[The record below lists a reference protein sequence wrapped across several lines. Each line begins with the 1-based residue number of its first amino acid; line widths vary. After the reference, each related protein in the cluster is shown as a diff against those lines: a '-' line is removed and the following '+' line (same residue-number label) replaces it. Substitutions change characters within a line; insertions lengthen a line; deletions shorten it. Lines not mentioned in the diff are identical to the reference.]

1 MAKTNDLEKINWIR
15 SIPFGLMQVMPL
27 GILWTGITWSSL
39 LVCVVL
45 YFVRMFFI
53 TAGYHR
59 YFAHRTYEVGRMGQF
74 LLAIGGTL
82 AAQKGPL
89 WWASH
94 HRHHHHYSDTDQDV
108 HSPLKGFWWSHMK
121 WITCKKYAE
130 PRLDLIKDLVKFP
143 ELLWLDRHYLIPPT
157 LLALACYMSGGM
169 SMLFVGFFLSTMLL
183 YHGTFS
189 INSLMHLFGRR
200 RYVTNDSSR
209 NSLILALITCGEGWH
224 NNHHYFPASVRQGF
238 FWWEIDVSF
247 YVLKGLEIIGLV
259 KKMQLPSASILQ
271 KRRIKD
277 GHFDNGLF
285 HNYWIRALRVFPNLS
300 FADAKLYV
308 QAKQLAL
315 DEFVTRGRISALRL
329 KKIVYGVL
337 ETAQNH

>member
-1 MAKTNDLEKINWIR
+1 MAESNDLEKITWIR
-15 SIPFGLMQVMPL
+15 SIPFGLMQLMPL
-27 GILWTGITWSSL
+27 GIFWTGITWQSL

-45 YFVRMFFI
+45 YFLRMFFI

-59 YFAHRTYEVGRMGQF
+59 YFAHRTYTLARMSQF
-74 LLAIGGTL
+74 LMALGGTS

-94 HRHHHHYSDTDQDV
+94 HRHHHHYSDTEQDV

-121 WITCKKYAE
+121 WIVCKKFAE

-143 ELLWLDRHYLIPPT
+143 ELRWLDRHYLIPPT
-157 LLALACYMSGGM
+157 LLALVCYLAGGA
-169 SMLFVGFFLSTMLL
+169 SVLFVGFFLSTMLL

-209 NSLILALITCGEGWH
+209 NSMILALITCGEGWH

-238 FWWEIDVSF
+238 FWWEIDVSY
-247 YVLKGLEIIGLV
+247 YVLKVLKVIGIV
-259 KKMQLPSASILQ
+259 KNMQLPSLAILQ

-285 HNYWIRALRVFPNLS
+285 HTYWIRTLRLFPNLS
-300 FADAKLYV
+300 LADAKLYLL
-308 QAKQLAL
+308 AKQQAL
-315 DEFVTRGRISALRL
+315 DEFVALGKLSALRL
-329 KKIVYGVL
+329 RQIVYGVL